1 MKKNIL
7 FTIFILF
14 STLSFCQ
21 SSTKILGI
29 WQAKLNGKNMLG
41 KDFGLKGAKG
51 AYSVFAVYSSTNFYL
66 IFTLNKTQI
75 TKVNIKNILNRQE
88 GAKGT
93 YAVYDSLSQM
103 PEDLMVKFKD
113 SNPYTDN
120 TFYTEAIVDGS
131 PFSFY
136 YNPETKRL
144 QGLNKEILFE
154 LVRVGPSW

>member
-21 SSTKILGI
+21 SNTKILGV
-29 WQAKLNGKNMLG
+29 WQAKLNGKNLLA
-41 KDFGLKGAKG
+41 KDVGMTGAKG
-51 AYSVFAVYSSTNFYL
+51 AYFMFLVYSSSNLYV
-66 IFTLNKTQI
+66 IFSPNKTQI
-75 TKVNIKNILNRQE
+75 TKINLKNLINRKE
-88 GAKGT
+88 ASKGT
-93 YAVYDSLSQM
+93 YAVYDSLGQM
-103 PEDLMVKFKD
+103 PEDLMMKFED
-113 SNPYTDN
+113 SNTFTDN
-120 TFYTEAIVDGS
+120 TYYTEGIVDGS